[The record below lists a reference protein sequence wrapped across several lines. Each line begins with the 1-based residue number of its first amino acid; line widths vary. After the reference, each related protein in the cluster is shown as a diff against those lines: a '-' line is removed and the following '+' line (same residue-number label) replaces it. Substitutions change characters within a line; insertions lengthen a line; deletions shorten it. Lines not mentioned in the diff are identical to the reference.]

1 MPPLQPGEADFPRVA
16 PNFVIELRS
25 DSDSASDV
33 HEKMLSWMFGG
44 VDVSRLIS
52 GGYFANLLI
61 KYYQHL
67 SRKECQLIL
76 SQI

>member
-1 MPPLQPGEADFPRVA
+1 MPPLQPGEPDFPRVA
-16 PNFVIELRS
+16 PNFVIGLRS
-25 DSDSASDV
+25 DSDSASYV
-33 HEKMLSWMFGG
+33 HEKMQSWMIGG

-52 GGYFANLLI
+52 GGYFANLPI

-67 SRKECQLIL
+67 SRREYQLIL